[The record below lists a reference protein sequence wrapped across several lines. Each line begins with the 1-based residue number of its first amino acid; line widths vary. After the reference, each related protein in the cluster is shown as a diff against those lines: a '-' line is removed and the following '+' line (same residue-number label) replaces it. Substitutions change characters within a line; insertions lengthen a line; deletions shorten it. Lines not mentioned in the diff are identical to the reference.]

1 VRACYTIVLL
11 SLSLVFA
18 VPAKGQALAISEPER
33 VSSTLLNY
41 RVLGKNNGGVLVYKH
56 KRDKEVIEAYD
67 KSMNL
72 VRRKTLSYDGE
83 TAETVN
89 IYLTPDGGLLHF
101 YTYKRRR
108 TEYLTAQRIDARLV
122 NLGKPVLLDS
132 VDKREDGNWDDFL
145 LRQSLD
151 RNWLLIFRL
160 DTRTTSMN
168 GVHARVFN
176 PALQEQFQEHL
187 VLDGSDRLM
196 LLHDAF
202 ISDRG
207 DVAFA
212 FVKDHVRLK
221 SGEQPHLTFHI
232 RPADFGLFRRLSID
246 EMPDVKIREIDF
258 AWDQLNNRVVATG
271 FYNEGSRSFAAGILF
286 ASASASGEWVAKR
299 FIPFDAAFVEDVT
312 GRSSRKRDE
321 IPLYT
326 VQDII
331 VRSDGGAV
339 LVSEYVN
346 ESAEAYEY
354 TDYDPYYGGYRT
366 ATRYINYHEYE
377 DILLLFIDPDGTVR
391 WDDVIRKKQVSR
403 EDYGRNSSYALLN
416 AQTRLFFVFNE
427 DISYDTN
434 VMQYALDPK
443 GRLQRDAIFNADAN
457 EVMLVPRKALQVSGN
472 ELVIPS
478 LYKNNLA
485 FVKLAY

>member
-1 VRACYTIVLL
+1 MLSIACLGLL
-11 SLSLVFA
+11 LVFA
-18 VPAKGQALAISEPER
+18 GTAKAQALAISEPER
-33 VSSTLLNY
+33 VSSSLLNY
-41 RVLGKNNGGVLVYKH
+41 RVLGKNEGGVLVYKH
-56 KRDKEVIEAYD
+56 RRDKEVIEAYD

-72 VRRKTLSYDGE
+72 VRRKTLDYGE
-83 TAETVN
+83 RDAETVN
-89 IYLTPDGGLLHF
+89 IYLSPDGGLLHF
-101 YTYKRRR
+101 YTYKEKR
-108 TEYLTAQRIDARLV
+108 TEYLEAQRMNARLV
-122 NLGKPVLLDS
+122 DVGAPVLLDS

-145 LRQSLD
+145 MRQSPD

-160 DTRTTSMN
+160 DTRTTTMD

-176 PALQEQFQEHL
+176 PALEEQFNEHL
-187 VLDGSDRLM
+187 ILDGVDRLM

-207 DVAFA
+207 DLTFA

-232 RPADFGLFRRLSID
+232 RPADFGLFRRLAVD
-246 EMPDVKIREIDF
+246 EMPDVKIREVDF

-271 FYNEGSRSFAAGILF
+271 FYNEGSRSYAAGVLF
-286 ASASASGEWVAKR
+286 ASASASGEWFSKR
-299 FIPFDAAFVEDVT
+299 FVPFDADFVADVT

-326 VQDII
+326 VQDVI

-346 ESAEAYEY
+346 ESSEAYEY

-366 ATRYINYHEYE
+366 AMRYINYHEYE
-377 DILLLFIDPDGTVR
+377 DILLLMIDPDGTVR